1 VIRIDQPAPPLLTLV
16 YAPLPTPINLADTFF
31 MTATAQPTQSS
42 QGAIRISPGPR
53 MKTALL
59 LAILADIVQLIIFPL
74 FVEGAAFP
82 PDDILDLC
90 MAGILS
96 WLLGWHWEFLPSF
109 AGKLIPGVDLVP
121 LWTLAVANVYRK
133 SRPRAATVDRAAQ
146 GPPTGEGSLHS

>member
-1 VIRIDQPAPPLLTLV
+1 M
-16 YAPLPTPINLADTFF
+16 ADTPQ
-31 MTATAQPTQSS
+31 TVPPG

-53 MKTALL
+53 MKAALA
-59 LAILADIVQLIIFPL
+59 LAILADIVQLFILPASL
-74 FVEGAAFP
+74 AGAAFA
-82 PDDILDLC
+82 PDDIVDAC

-133 SRPRAATVDRAAQ
+133 SRPRAATIDPAAEER
-146 GPPTGEGSLHS
+146 PTP